1 MKWKILIKNYYG
13 WRLYKELWD
22 LAEANMT
29 ISLINNFLRLKR
41 EYKPKN
47 YKAVNFV
54 GTTSHAVFHYGSYF
68 IIKMY
73 NWIMAFMMA

>member
-13 WRLYKELWD
+13 WRLYKEFWD
-22 LAEANMT
+22 LAEANMI

-47 YKAVNFV
+47 YRAVNFV
-54 GTTSHAVFHYGSYF
+54 AATSHAIFHYGSYF
-68 IIKMY
+68 IRKIY
-73 NWIMAFMMA
+73 NWIMGFMIA